1 MRSADRLGA
10 MAGPAGA
17 RSPGDGRAA
26 AAARP
31 EQSLR
36 ALLDGFAE
44 VTVDRTVTG
53 LSLDSRAVAPGDLF
67 FALPGLRRDGRDFI
81 AQAVARGAVA
91 VAREAGG
98 DGDGDGDPGDGDG
111 TVNPGRDPGRN
122 PRGREKIT
130 VPQLDIDD
138 LRRRIG
144 VIAARFYGQPSARM
158 RVIGITGTNG
168 KTTCAWLI
176 AQALGGF
183 GTRCALMST
192 VGSGFIAAGPGD
204 GDGGGPGSGPG
215 DGDLQ
220 PSPLTTADALSTQRA
235 LAEFAARDAAAVC
248 VEASSHGLAQGRLG
262 GVDFDVALLTNL
274 SRDHLDYH
282 RDMEAYR
289 AAKRRLF
296 EVAGL
301 GCAVLNL
308 DDDFGRELL
317 ASGGAAVEQFT
328 YAIDDPAA
336 DLRARDINA
345 DAHGIA
351 FEADFRGEAAVVRAP
366 LIGAVHAPNLLA
378 ALAVGLCC
386 GHGLGELAAAAR
398 HWRAPPGRME
408 LLPRAPRRPA
418 VVVDYAHT
426 PDALQRALASLAEI
440 CAGKIHLVFGCGGE
454 RDAGKRAVMGRVA
467 ERLACRVI
475 VTDDN
480 PRGEEPADITAQITA
495 GMVAPGNA
503 TVIHERRRAIET
515 AVAAAAPEDF
525 VLVAGKGH
533 ESTQSV
539 GARVLEF
546 SDRYVAAA
554 ALARE
559 AAK

>member
-1 MRSADRLGA
+1 MLGA
-10 MAGPAGA
+10 MAGPAAVA
-17 RSPGDGRAA
+17 RSPGEDRAAA

-53 LSLDSRAVAPGDLF
+53 LCLDSRAVAPGDLF

-91 VAREAGG
+91 VARAAGG
-98 DGDGDGDPGDGDG
+98 DGDHGDGDG
-111 TVNPGRDPGRN
+111 TVKPGRN

-176 AQALGGF
+176 AQALSGF

-192 VGSGFIAAGPGD
+192 VGSGFIAAGPGPGD
-204 GDGGGPGSGPG
+204 GDGGDDVPGGPGPG
-215 DGDLQ
+215 DDLQ
-220 PSPLTTADALSTQRA
+220 PSPLTTADALATQRA

-248 VEASSHGLAQGRLG
+248 VEASSHGLAQGRLS

-308 DDDFGRELL
+308 DDEFGRELL
-317 ASGGAAVEQFT
+317 AGGGAAAEQFT

-336 DLRARDINA
+336 DLRARDIHA

-378 ALAVGLCC
+378 ALAVGLGC

-408 LLPRAPRRPA
+408 LLPRAPGRPA

-440 CAGKIHLVFGCGGE
+440 CAGKIHLVFGCGGD
-454 RDAGKRAVMGRVA
+454 RDAGKRPVMGRVA
-467 ERLACRVI
+467 ERLAGRVI

-480 PRGEEPADITAQITA
+480 PRGEDPAAITAQITA

-503 TVIHERRRAIET
+503 TVINERRRAIET

-546 SDRYVAAA
+546 SDRSVAAA

>member
-1 MRSADRLGA
+1 MRTADRLAA
-10 MAGPAGA
+10 MAGAAAGA

-91 VAREAGG
+91 VARAAG
-98 DGDGDGDPGDGDG
+98 DGDGDHGDSDG
-111 TVNPGRDPGRN
+111 TVKPGRD

-176 AQALGGF
+176 AQALSGF

-192 VGSGFIAAGPGD
+192 VGSGFI
-204 GDGGGPGSGPG
+204 GDGGGDGPG
-215 DGDLQ
+215 GPGPGPGNDDLQ
-220 PSPLTTADALSTQRA
+220 PSPLTTADALATQRA

-248 VEASSHGLAQGRLG
+248 VEASSHGLAQGRLS
-262 GVDFDVALLTNL
+262 GVAFDVALLTNL

-282 RDMEAYR
+282 RDMAAYR

-301 GCAVLNL
+301 GCAVINL
-308 DDDFGRELL
+308 DDDFGREVL
-317 ASGGAAVEQFT
+317 AGGGGAAAEQFT

-336 DLRARDINA
+336 DLRARDIHA

-398 HWRAPPGRME
+398 HRRAPPGRME
-408 LLPRAPRRPA
+408 LLVRAPGRPA

-454 RDAGKRAVMGRVA
+454 RDAGKRPVMGRVA
-467 ERLACRVI
+467 ERLAGRVI

-480 PRGEEPADITAQITA
+480 PRGEEPAAIAAQITA

-503 TVIHERRRAIET
+503 TVINERRRAIET
-515 AVAAAAPEDF
+515 AVAAAAAEDF
-525 VLVAGKGH
+525 VLIAGKGH

-546 SDRYVAAA
+546 SDRAAAAA

>member
-1 MRSADRLGA
+1 
-10 MAGPAGA
+10 
-17 RSPGDGRAA
+17 
-26 AAARP
+26 
-31 EQSLR
+31 
-36 ALLDGFAE
+36 
-44 VTVDRTVTG
+44 
-53 LSLDSRAVAPGDLF
+53 
-67 FALPGLRRDGRDFI
+67 DGRDFI

-91 VAREAGG
+91 VAREAG
-98 DGDGDGDPGDGDG
+98 DGDGDHGDGAGTVKPGGDPG
-111 TVNPGRDPGRN
+111 RA
-122 PRGREKIT
+122 PRGRKKIT

-144 VIAARFYGQPSARM
+144 VIAARFYGKPSARM

-192 VGSGFIAAGPGD
+192 VGSGFIGAGPGD
-204 GDGGGPGSGPG
+204 GGDGSPGGPGPG
-215 DGDLQ
+215 DDLQ
-220 PSPLTTADALSTQRA
+220 PSPLTTADALATQRA

-248 VEASSHGLAQGRLG
+248 VEASSHGLAQGRLS

-282 RDMEAYR
+282 RDMAAYR

-301 GCAVLNL
+301 GCAVINL
-308 DDDFGRELL
+308 DDEFGRELL
-317 ASGGAAVEQFT
+317 ASGGAAEQFT

-336 DLRARDINA
+336 DLRARDIHA

-408 LLPRAPRRPA
+408 LLPRAPGRPA

-454 RDAGKRAVMGRVA
+454 RDAGKRPVMGRVA
-467 ERLACRVI
+467 ERLAGRVI

-480 PRGEEPADITAQITA
+480 PRAEDPAAITAQITA

-533 ESTQSV
+533 EATQSV

-546 SDRYVAAA
+546 SD
-554 ALARE
+554 
-559 AAK
+559 